1 MSKRYSVLA
10 TEVYGKPWL
19 ITPTAYQLVC
29 DVAARL
35 GDPES
40 VLAKRG
46 DSPDE
51 AQSMEIRGSVAILH
65 VTGPIIRY
73 ASMFSRISGVCSVD
87 GMSADLT
94 LAEEN
99 PAVRSIIM
107 HFDTPG
113 GQATGINEF
122 ANRIFAARGSG
133 KPVIAYVG
141 GQCASAGYWPASACS
156 EVVIDA
162 TAMVGCIGVVFRL
175 QKPGADQGVIEIV
188 SDRSPKKRPDLN
200 SADGQA
206 QIRSWANDLCD
217 VFIASVAKFR
227 GVSEATVE
235 ADFGGGDVLIGEK
248 AVSAGLAD
256 RIGSLEG
263 LIAEL
268 NAQPPSSGSWTAQS
282 GKQSTQEVL
291 FMTPDD
297 LKQKHPETYTAIHA
311 LGVES
316 GKTAACGE
324 TTAAVDKAKA
334 EASAS
339 ERTRIQGVLALD
351 KSKKTD
357 LATTITKLALDGTT
371 TPEAAAYKLMTE
383 QGAVAAAAAQDLAA
397 DAAQI
402 PVIDSGSGD
411 TDAEG
416 SAAETKAVVANIV
429 AGAGR

>member
-1 MSKRYSVLA
+1 MNKKYSILA

-19 ITPTAYQLVC
+19 ITPAAYQQVC

-35 GDPES
+35 GDPEA

-46 DSPDE
+46 ESPDE
-51 AQSMEIRGSVAILH
+51 SQNMEIRGSVAIIH

-87 GMSADLT
+87 GISSDLT

-99 PAVRSIIM
+99 PSVRSIIM
-107 HFDTPG
+107 HYDTPG
-113 GQATGINEF
+113 GQATGINEH
-122 ANRIFAARGSG
+122 ANRIFAARAAG
-133 KPVIAYVG
+133 KPIIAYVG
-141 GQCASAGYWPASACS
+141 GQCASAGYWPASACA

-175 QKPGADQGVIEIV
+175 QKPSADQNVIEIV
-188 SDRSPKKRPDLN
+188 SERSPKKRPDLN
-200 SADGQA
+200 SEDGQA

-217 VFIASVAKFR
+217 VFIASVARFR
-227 GVSEATVE
+227 GVSEETVE
-235 ADFGGGDVLIGEK
+235 ADFGGGDILIGEK

-282 GKQSTQEVL
+282 GKHSTQEVL
-291 FMTPDD
+291 FMNPDD
-297 LKQKHPETYTAIHA
+297 LKQKHPETYATIHA
-311 LGVES
+311 LGMEA
-316 GKTAACGE
+316 GKAAVNNE
-324 TTAAVDKAKA
+324 TTAAIDQAKA
-334 EASAS
+334 DASAT
-339 ERTRIQGVLALD
+339 ELARIKGVLALD
-351 KSKKTD
+351 KSKKTELSD
-357 LATTITKLALDGTT
+357 TIVKLALDGAT

-383 QGAVAAAAAQDLAA
+383 QGEVATKAAQDLAA

-402 PVIDSGSGD
+402 PVIDSGSGAAD
-411 TDAEG
+411 TEG
-416 SAAETKAVVANIV
+416 SAAEAKAVVDNIV

>member
-1 MSKRYSVLA
+1 MNKRYSILA

-51 AQSMEIRGSVAILH
+51 SQSMEIRGSVAILH

-94 LAEEN
+94 LAEED
-99 PAVRSIIM
+99 PAVRNIIL

-113 GQATGINEF
+113 GQATGINEL
-122 ANRIFAARGSG
+122 ANRIFAARGTG
-133 KPVIAYVG
+133 KPIIAYVG

-156 EVVIDA
+156 EVVTDA

-235 ADFGGGDVLIGEK
+235 TDFGGGDVLIGEK

-297 LKQKHPETYTAIHA
+297 LKQKHPETFTTIHA
-311 LGVES
+311 LGVEAGRAAAS
-316 GKTAACGE
+316 GETAA
-324 TTAAVDKAKA
+324 AVATAKA
-334 EASAS
+334 EASTA
-339 ERTRIQGVLALD
+339 ERNRIQGVLALD
-351 KSKKTD
+351 KSKKTE
-357 LATTITKLALDGTT
+357 LATTIAKLALDGTT

-383 QGAVAAAAAQDLAA
+383 QGEVAAAAAQDLAA
-397 DAAQI
+397 DAAKI
-402 PVIDSGSGD
+402 PVINSASGD
-411 TDAEG
+411 GADAA
-416 SAAETKAVVANIV
+416 SAAEQKGMVDNIV

>member
-1 MSKRYSVLA
+1 MTKRYSILA

-29 DVAARL
+29 DIANRL
-35 GDPES
+35 GDPEAL
-40 VLAKRG
+40 LAKRG
-46 DSPDE
+46 EQPDE
-51 AQSMEIRGSVAILH
+51 AQSMEIRGSVAVIH

-87 GMSADLT
+87 GITNDLA

-99 PAVRSIIM
+99 PAVRSVILN
-107 HFDTPG
+107 FDTPG
-113 GQATGINEF
+113 GQATGINEL
-122 ANRIFAARGSG
+122 ANRLFAARTTG
-133 KPVIAYVG
+133 KPVTAYVG
-141 GQCASAGYWPASACS
+141 GQCASAGYWPASACA

-175 QKPGADQGVIEIV
+175 QKPGADQGIIEIV
-188 SDRSPKKRPDLN
+188 SDRSPKKRPDIT

-217 VFIASVAKFR
+217 VFIASVARFR
-227 GVSEATVE
+227 GVSEETVE
-235 ADFGGGDVLIGEK
+235 KDFGGGDVLIGEK

-256 RIGSLEG
+256 RLGSLEG

-268 NAQPPSSGSWTAQS
+268 NAQQPSSGSWTAQS
-282 GKQSTQEVL
+282 GKHSTQEVL

-297 LKQKHPETYTAIHA
+297 LKQKHPETYAAVHAIGLEAGKAAANSETA
-311 LGVES
+311 
-316 GKTAACGE
+316 T
-324 TTAAVDKAKA
+324 AVDKAKA

-339 ERTRIQGVLALD
+339 ERTRITGVLALD
-351 KSKKTD
+351 KSKKTE
-357 LATTITKLALDGTT
+357 LAATILKLALDGAT
-371 TPEAAAYKLMTE
+371 TPEVAAYKLMTE
-383 QGAVAAAAAQDLAA
+383 QGEVAAAAARDLAA

-411 TDAEG
+411 AGAEA
-416 SAAETKAVVANIV
+416 SAAETKAVVDNIV